1 MTRPLHVQWTLN
13 LGVDLQVPVV
23 RGVSSVVLLI
33 YITALS
39 IVTKTRIQVQAPIAI
54 MFKTK
59 CDRYGFVSE
68 SEKLKTPIS
77 SRTFQRVETAKQR
90 KRRVALETLRSQK
103 WLDMMKSSLLS
114 HPKLTSRC
122 WKGVRS
128 VRIFDFQIIKHTNET
143 NTLRSNTG
151 TGRAEKL
158 GLADSCGG
166 TCCDARL

>member
-1 MTRPLHVQWTLN
+1 MSRRLAPHGVCIFLSYFILHRTLTLIKQVLWGTTQRRSSVTRPLHVQWTLN
-13 LGVDLQVPVV
+13 LGVDLQVPV
-23 RGVSSVVLLI
+23 
-33 YITALS
+33 
-39 IVTKTRIQVQAPIAI
+39 VQAPIAI

-122 WKGVRS
+122 WKGVRG
-128 VRIFDFQIIKHTNET
+128 VRTNAH
-143 NTLRSNTG
+143 SNITK
-151 TGRAEKL
+151 T
-158 GLADSCGG
+158 
-166 TCCDARL
+166 

>member
-13 LGVDLQVPVV
+13 LGVDLQVPV
-23 RGVSSVVLLI
+23 
-33 YITALS
+33 
-39 IVTKTRIQVQAPIAI
+39 VQAPIAI

-77 SRTFQRVETAKQR
+77 SRTFQRVETVKQR

-122 WKGVRS
+122 WKGVRG
-128 VRIFDFQIIKHTNET
+128 VRTNAH
-143 NTLRSNTG
+143 SNITK
-151 TGRAEKL
+151 T
-158 GLADSCGG
+158 
-166 TCCDARL
+166 

>member
-13 LGVDLQVPVV
+13 LGVDLQVPV
-23 RGVSSVVLLI
+23 
-33 YITALS
+33 
-39 IVTKTRIQVQAPIAI
+39 VQAPIAI

-77 SRTFQRVETAKQR
+77 SRTFQRVETVKQR

-122 WKGVRS
+122 WKGVRG
-128 VRIFDFQIIKHTNET
+128 VRTNAH
-143 NTLRSNTG
+143 SNITK
-151 TGRAEKL
+151 TS
-158 GLADSCGG
+158 LALEHRYR
-166 TCCDARL
+166 TR